1 MALKSY
7 LTYKLLQEMAAPG
20 RGVLKG
26 TVSHLPI
33 QYDKDDIIFLR
44 QFDSKHW
51 ADAIHSRY
59 DMLHDALVKLQ
70 KVRDKMAGLERTTAG
85 IKIIEDGLADNVKK
99 FIMGEP
105 SGLSE
110 EEKAVV
116 SKRHTFKSGK
126 SSLPLKPG
134 ITDAFWSEKTPKE
147 KVSEKD
153 VDEMAEDDA
162 FEIVKNRTE
171 SIEDVIDMPKGKVE
185 FKLGK
190 LKKQRAFPYL
200 TRLYHKLERTKGE
213 PHVGSSGLEGVG
225 EHGFDLSHPAVKKT
239 EGEEEERTKKTT
251 RGLNWVGK
259 FSWERSLKGVSGT
272 ESSSSRAGYLA
283 HSAYNHFGDL
293 KDTPAY
299 KRAEENGTLEWL
311 PMDGKEGR
319 LKVKDPKIDWLTES
333 ETKRIKEKCEKEAH
347 DAGVKKC
354 QKTFQEIKQEAKES
368 VKAMISRGE
377 VYAHPVPGISDE
389 QRKYVLDNDKIIVP
403 YIYLPHQ
410 KIVLPK
416 EHEGEATVEKY
427 VPILRKSSTLLRT
440 GVQDFEPTSIEED
453 PESVETGER
462 TGIVNV
468 GPTPNRNEPAQAF
481 ADPRVAANF
490 HYKEFL
496 NSLMVNN
503 YRIKSSSINGVVPDF
518 IKGVM
523 RGIGLGGTSP
533 GVQRMIRNDPDKIM
547 DFHNMVFNF
556 ILSKHLAAKKLQ
568 TEDGRVRLAQ
578 SLVSSYLQ
586 GTEFEVQRR
595 ARGKGGDVRG
605 FGDISTGEEGV
616 EFDPGTGA
624 KIKSIGAK
632 RKRGEA
638 IFSKNLQQ
646 IRHSLS
652 QMEKRISSQETV
664 VPKTTRG
671 ESYEDTKTKLDKIMQ
686 NVKEKSEFFEVL
698 KSGLIDKVKMTD
710 KQADDIIKS
719 WQEAEADPNRPD
731 WTLDRIKEIFMGML
745 QSAEKGEEVQVARPE
760 PVVAKPVFSKP
771 VKGAPSVFARAKMEP
786 TGKSPLLKRP
796 ISPQAPVT
804 PQTGITP
811 KEPEQQVDWQ
821 KLNGLKI
828 SERIEYFKN
837 KIRG

>member
-1 MALKSY
+1 
-7 LTYKLLQEMAAPG
+7 MAAPG

-33 QYDKDDIIFLR
+33 QYDKDDITFLR
-44 QFDSKHW
+44 QFDSKSW
-51 ADAIHSRY
+51 PDAIHARY
-59 DMLHDALVKLQ
+59 DMLHNALIKLQ
-70 KVRDKMAGLERTTAG
+70 KTRDEMAGIERTESG
-85 IKIIEDGLADNVKK
+85 IRIIEDGLADNVKK
-99 FIMGEP
+99 FMMGEP

-110 EEKAVV
+110 EEKQEVT
-116 SKRHTFKSGK
+116 KRHTFRSGK
-126 SSLPLKPG
+126 SALPLKPG
-134 ITDAFWSEKTPKE
+134 VSDAHWSEKTPKE

-153 VDEMAEDDA
+153 IEEMAEDDA
-162 FEIVKNRTE
+162 FEIVKKKTE
-171 SIEDVIDMPKGKVE
+171 NIEDVIDLPRGKVE

-190 LKKQRAFPYL
+190 LKTQRAFPYL
-200 TRLYHKLERTKGE
+200 TRLYHKLERTRGE
-213 PHVGSSGLEGVG
+213 AHVSGSGLEGIG
-225 EHGFDLSHPAVKKT
+225 EHGFDLSHPSIQKSEK
-239 EGEEEERTKKTT
+239 EEDGEKIKKTT

-259 FSWERSLKGVSGT
+259 VSWERSLKGVPAT
-272 ESSSSRAGYLA
+272 ESSSVRAGYLA

-293 KDTPAY
+293 KDTAAY
-299 KRAEENGTLEWL
+299 KRAEENGTLKWL

-319 LKVKDPKIDWLTES
+319 LKVKDPIIDWLTES
-333 ETKRIKEKCEKEAH
+333 EVKRIKEKCEKEAH
-347 DAGVKKC
+347 DLGIKKC
-354 QKTFQEIKQEAKES
+354 QKTFKDIKEEAKDS
-368 VKAMISRGE
+368 VKSMISKGE
-377 VYAHPVPGISDE
+377 VFAHPVPGIPDD
-389 QRKYVLDNDKIIVP
+389 QRKYTLDGDEPNVQ

-410 KIVLPK
+410 KVILPK
-416 EHEGEATVEKY
+416 EHEGEPSVEKF
-427 VPILRKSSTLLRT
+427 VPILRKSATLLRT
-440 GVQDFEPTSIEED
+440 GTKDFEPTSIEED

-462 TGIVNV
+462 TGVVNV
-468 GPTPNRNEPAQAF
+468 GVTPNRNEPAQAF
-481 ADPRVAANF
+481 ADPRVASNY

-496 NSLMVNN
+496 NSLMVGN
-503 YRIKSSSINGVVPDF
+503 YRIKGSTVNGVVPDF
-518 IKGVM
+518 IKGVI

-533 GVQRMIRNDPDKIM
+533 GVQRMLRNDPDKVM

-568 TEDGRVRLAQ
+568 TEEGRVRLAQ
-578 SLVSSYLQ
+578 SLISSYLQ
-586 GTEFEVQRR
+586 GTEFEIQRR
-595 ARGKGGDVRG
+595 LRGKGANVRG
-605 FGDISTGEEGV
+605 FGDIATGEEGV
-616 EFDPGTGA
+616 EFDPSASSAVKGV
-624 KIKSIGAK
+624 GAK

-646 IRHSLS
+646 IRQSLS
-652 QMEKRISSQETV
+652 QMEKRISDQETV
-664 VPKTTRG
+664 TPKTERG

-804 PQTGITP
+804 PQTGIIP